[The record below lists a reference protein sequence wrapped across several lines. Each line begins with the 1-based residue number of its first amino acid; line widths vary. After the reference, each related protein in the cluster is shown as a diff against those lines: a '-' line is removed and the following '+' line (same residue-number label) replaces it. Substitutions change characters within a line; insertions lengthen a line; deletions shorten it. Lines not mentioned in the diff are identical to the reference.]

1 MTTDTSLEAKR
12 DLILDREKQFCHQ
25 VSAEI
30 LDKPRLGVWMILIP
44 VFCVFYFY
52 QLKRYSEGR
61 RDFAA
66 NFLITRERAL
76 DSVYNAVLE
85 GTEVEIEEIVEAG
98 DIPGHSKEQYR
109 KWLHTL
115 TDHYL
120 SLIRGKGTCFEE
132 LIKSAYSS
140 KKNYIQF
147 TQELNRVEREFNAK
161 LQPHIDHDSSEVQEI
176 VKKIENT
183 TVKLRRQQA
192 KDIFD

>member
-1 MTTDTSLEAKR
+1 MIIDTSLEEKR
-12 DLILDREKQFCHQ
+12 DLILDSEKQFCHQ

-61 RDFAA
+61 REFAA

-76 DSVYNAVLE
+76 NSVYAAMLE

-98 DIPGHSKEQYR
+98 DIPEHTQEEYR
-109 KWLHTL
+109 NWLNTL
-115 TDHYL
+115 ADHYL
-120 SLIRGKGTCFEE
+120 SLIRGKGTRFEE

-140 KKNYIQF
+140 KKQYIQF
-147 TQELNRVEREFNAK
+147 TLKLNRVEREFNAR
-161 LQPHIDHDSSEVQEI
+161 LQPHLDLDNSEVKEI
-176 VKKIENT
+176 VSKIENT
-183 TVKLRRQQA
+183 TAKLRRQQA
-192 KDIFD
+192 KEIFG